1 MNEALGTGLPPMSP
15 PPSLHAFIAAHLD
28 EAGRLQDSSMP
39 LPDETPAPDGG
50 VRWMAGAMDGV
61 LGHHAGSDVSD
72 ERAQRVAAAVA
83 EAATRRTTRRRLRRL
98 YDLLREDD
106 VLGFVDAMVQHLVEL
121 QPDRAR
127 VHELGRWLA
136 TTASDRGPVKVGLA
150 LLGVTGLAD
159 DVGVVRTLGAHDEF
173 TLFAAAALRNG
184 LDDPDSELWSLAAA
198 VDGWGRIQCVERL
211 RDTRDPAIR
220 SWILRQ
226 GFRNSVMEEYLAYI
240 AATTGGLV
248 EALRAPDPDRELLS
262 AAGAILGAL
271 IAGGPAEDIHD
282 YDEGADAVE
291 LFLIHLTDRAETLAD
306 FLAVQA
312 VRSFL
317 AEQEDWDDLD
327 SRGWSVTRREAFE
340 QRCEQ
345 ILGREMWIARI
356 HQGLASDDGV
366 EFWQAQ
372 QAARHRG
379 VDIFDLQLQR
389 LREDPVGGPWFQ
401 AWQGAD
407 RGRAEALAA
416 LAVEVLPLDE
426 IATGPDTALGLG
438 VEWSLHSALDWSL
451 QALRDHPGVGAPL
464 LLAALRSP
472 VIRNRNMTLNAL
484 RSWPRDRWPDG
495 VEGLVRQVAASDPD
509 PRVREHA
516 AEVLAG

>member
-1 MNEALGTGLPPMSP
+1 
-15 PPSLHAFIAAHLD
+15 
-28 EAGRLQDSSMP
+28 
-39 LPDETPAPDGG
+39 
-50 VRWMAGAMDGV
+50 
-61 LGHHAGSDVSD
+61 
-72 ERAQRVAAAVA
+72 
-83 EAATRRTTRRRLRRL
+83 
-98 YDLLREDD
+98 
-106 VLGFVDAMVQHLVEL
+106 
-121 QPDRAR
+121 
-127 VHELGRWLA
+127 
-136 TTASDRGPVKVGLA
+136 
-150 LLGVTGLAD
+150 
-159 DVGVVRTLGAHDEF
+159 
-173 TLFAAAALRNG
+173 
-184 LDDPDSELWSLAAA
+184 
-198 VDGWGRIQCVERL
+198 
-211 RDTRDPAIR
+211 
-220 SWILRQ
+220 
-226 GFRNSVMEEYLAYI
+226 VMEEYLAYI